1 MRYIR
6 ANNHRNSIS
15 KSLFTSI
22 ITIVDAFDEKTNV
35 VHRIATTTLMIA
47 LISRNLMLVII
58 KLMFLIFAL

>member
-6 ANNHRNSIS
+6 ANNHRNSIL